1 MGDDRRHEARHG
13 SVSSD
18 EGDGTPHC
26 WNPEWLLR
34 QPASSRT
41 AWSCSRATKHLRT
54 DGAAREWS

>member
-34 QPASSRT
+34 QPGEFEDGVVVLPRYEASSDR
-41 AWSCSRATKHLRT
+41 WRSP
-54 DGAAREWS
+54 